1 MRSKH
6 HNMLVF
12 FLFSLIMT
20 IALLALCL
28 LEGKLLSPT
37 GENASASPSLTVILD
52 AGHGGEDGGAISGKI
67 YEKDLNLDIT
77 KAVGTYLSQNGIEV
91 VYTRTEDVLLYD
103 RNVNYKGRKKILDL
117 AARLR
122 IARQTDNAIFVSI
135 HMNSFP
141 NEKYKGLQVYYSK
154 NDKKSKI
161 MAQMIQ
167 NNAMNLLQPNNDRK
181 PKEATSAIYLL
192 DRIEKPAILIE
203 CGFLSNPEECAL
215 LATPEYRQKLALMIA
230 ESLAQ
235 YLHGTS

>member
-1 MRSKH
+1 MRSKNL
-6 HNMLVF
+6 NMLIF
-12 FLFSLIMT
+12 FLFSLVMT
-20 IALLALCL
+20 LALLAFCF
-28 LEGKLLSPT
+28 LEVKLISPAGT
-37 GENASASPSLTVILD
+37 NASASPTVTVVLD
-52 AGHGGEDGGAISGKI
+52 AGHGGEDGGAVSGKI

-77 KAVGTYLSQNGIEV
+77 KAVGAYLSQNGINV

-122 IARQTDNAIFVSI
+122 IARQTENAVFVSI

-154 NDKKSKI
+154 NDKNSKI
-161 MAQMIQ
+161 MAQTIQ
-167 NNAMNLLQPNNDRK
+167 NKARNILQPSNDRK

-192 DRIEKPAILIE
+192 DRLEKPAVLIE
-203 CGFLSNPEECAL
+203 CGFLSNPEDRAL
-215 LATPEYRQKLALMIA
+215 LSTPEYRQKVSLMIA

-235 YLHGTS
+235 YLHETS

>member
-1 MRSKH
+1 MRSKQF
-6 HNMLVF
+6 NMLIF
-12 FLFSLIMT
+12 FLFSLVMT
-20 IALLALCL
+20 LALLLFCFFEVKL
-28 LEGKLLSPT
+28 TSSTGKT
-37 GENASASPSLTVILD
+37 ASAHPTVTVVLD

-77 KAVGTYLSQNGIEV
+77 KAVGAYLSQNGIEV

-122 IARQTDNAIFVSI
+122 IARQTDNSIFVSI

-141 NEKYKGLQVYYSK
+141 NEKYNGLQVYYSK
-154 NDKKSKI
+154 NDKNSKI

-167 NNAMNLLQPNNDRK
+167 NSAIKLLQPNNNRK

-192 DRIEKPAILIE
+192 DRLEKPAVLIE
-203 CGFLSNPEECAL
+203 CGFLSNPEDRNL
-215 LATPEYRQKLALMIA
+215 LSTAEYRRKMSLMIA

-235 YLHGTS
+235 YLRGMS